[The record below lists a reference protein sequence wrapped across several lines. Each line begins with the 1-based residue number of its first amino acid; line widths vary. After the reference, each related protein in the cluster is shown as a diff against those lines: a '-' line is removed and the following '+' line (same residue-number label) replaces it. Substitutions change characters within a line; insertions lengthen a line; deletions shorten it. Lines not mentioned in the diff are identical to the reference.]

1 LRKGEEKQENNFS
14 GRSRNRSLDKSKRQT
29 KLYNRLKGQDLEVQ
43 MEVSFQVNKIKVW
56 FQYRVLTQPE

>member
-1 LRKGEEKQENNFS
+1 MRKGEEKQENNFS

-43 MEVSFQVNKIKVW
+43 MEVSYQVNKIKVW

>member
-1 LRKGEEKQENNFS
+1 MRKGEEKQENNFS

>member
-43 MEVSFQVNKIKVW
+43 MEVSYQVNKIKVW

>member
-1 LRKGEEKQENNFS
+1 LQKGEEKQENNFS

-43 MEVSFQVNKIKVW
+43 MEVSYQVNKIKVW

>member
-1 LRKGEEKQENNFS
+1 MRKGEEKQENNFS

-43 MEVSFQVNKIKVW
+43 MEVSYQANKIKV
-56 FQYRVLTQPE
+56 